1 MATMMA
7 VPVQQ
12 YQQPMCLQCNT
23 KPRHFDG
30 AKLHD
35 FCGRT
40 CALTYA
46 AANGGPPGMPMQ
58 PPGFNANPNA
68 GQFAPMQQQ
77 QMPQMQMQQ
86 QQPAP
91 TGASS
96 GMPQYPPQ
104 QMQQQPQQQS
114 PTSPQMGQPSGM
126 MQQVPMQQQMQQP
139 MQQMQ
144 QQPVQQ
150 MQQQPQPIQQMQQP
164 MQQMQQPMQQMQP
177 MQQQPIQMQPVQQ
190 MQQMPMQPMPM
201 QMPMQQMQPM
211 MPMQA
216 PMGMQPMPMQMP
228 PMQWGAPPGMQPGVP
243 MPGMCALPGCGKPVF
258 FDPNTNVPSM
268 YCGKTH
274 VQQAKASGQFIAT
287 PPMMSPAFF
296 PPQPQPQAPAP
307 APQMTPQQKA
317 AAGLCQLSGCTSPVY
332 VDNRG
337 TRSQYCGKKHMNQ
350 AQAGGGAASPP
361 AAAGPSAG
369 PSTYHA
375 PQAPSAPLVNPCLI
389 CKNREQ
395 FQGSPFCGM
404 GCRKKA

>member
-114 PTSPQMGQPSGM
+114 PTSPQMGQPSVM
-126 MQQVPMQQQMQQP
+126 MQQAPMQQQMQQP

-144 QQPVQQ
+144 QQP
-150 MQQQPQPIQQMQQP
+150 
-164 MQQMQQPMQQMQP
+164 
-177 MQQQPIQMQPVQQ
+177 
-190 MQQMPMQPMPM
+190 
-201 QMPMQQMQPM
+201 
-211 MPMQA
+211 
-216 PMGMQPMPMQMP
+216 
-228 PMQWGAPPGMQPGVP
+228 
-243 MPGMCALPGCGKPVF
+243 
-258 FDPNTNVPSM
+258 
-268 YCGKTH
+268 
-274 VQQAKASGQFIAT
+274 
-287 PPMMSPAFF
+287 
-296 PPQPQPQAPAP
+296 
-307 APQMTPQQKA
+307 
-317 AAGLCQLSGCTSPVY
+317 
-332 VDNRG
+332 
-337 TRSQYCGKKHMNQ
+337 
-350 AQAGGGAASPP
+350 
-361 AAAGPSAG
+361 
-369 PSTYHA
+369 
-375 PQAPSAPLVNPCLI
+375 
-389 CKNREQ
+389 

-404 GCRKKA
+404 GCRKKAMAKAPGLLEIPSNHPKFQDVANQFNAKWVGSPTPTVKAVYMVLISENDTKKYEAYKAKIEAKNQHAARGREPGNQQRRWHGTTRVCTLGENGNSTLCTATNCALCNIIRSSFDMKYASRGLFGVGIYTSATPSKSNGYIAVAPGSSARPVLLNKVVVGKGYNVNQISSHFTAAPAGYDSVLGQLAADELIVYTNDAIRPAYLIMFA

>member
-114 PTSPQMGQPSGM
+114 PTSPQMGQPSVM
-126 MQQVPMQQQMQQP
+126 MQQAPMQQQMQQP

-150 MQQQPQPIQQMQQP
+150 MQQQPQPMQQMQQP

-177 MQQQPIQMQPVQQ
+177 MQQQQPIQMQPVQQ
-190 MQQMPMQPMPM
+190 MQQMPMQQMPM
-201 QMPMQQMQPM
+201 QMPMQPMQPM
-211 MPMQA
+211 MPMQP

-228 PMQWGAPPGMQPGVP
+228 PMQWGAPPGMQPGMP

-395 FQGSPFCGM
+395 FQ
-404 GCRKKA
+404 